1 MLNDNRKTISII
13 GGSGFIGKA
22 LATSLS
28 KNGFLVNVL
37 TTKRINARPIWMLSN
52 LNVFEFTND
61 QISISKAVQGSDIVV
76 NLVGRLHSKKGYPWG
91 KDFDEAHVKLVQNM
105 VMACNDQNIKE
116 IIHVSALGVS
126 ESAPSEYLRSKYAAE
141 KILEKFKGKSVILR
155 PSVVFGPGDSFLNLF
170 AKLQKYSPI
179 MPMALTKTQFQPIY
193 INDLIEIILRC
204 VNMIKKKKIDTYE
217 CVGPEI
223 FTLYEIIKFSGIYSG
238 RKAMVIPLP
247 KFIGLIQAF
256 ILEKMPGPTL
266 MSRDNI
272 ASMSIPSIATKN
284 KELVFPLE
292 QPTSIHKVAPKF
304 LSKSN

>member
-28 KNGFLVNVL
+28 KNGFLINIL

-52 LNVFEFTND
+52 LNVVEFSNNQTTMSAA
-61 QISISKAVQGSDIVV
+61 IQGSDVVV

-91 KDFDEAHVKLVQNM
+91 KDFDEAHIKLVQNL
-105 VMACNDQNIKE
+105 VKACNDQNVKE

-141 KILEKFKGKSVILR
+141 KIFEQFKGKSVILR
-155 PSVVFGPGDSFLNLF
+155 PSVVFGPGDSFMNLF
-170 AKLQKYSPI
+170 AKMQKYSPI
-179 MPMALTKTQFQPIY
+179 IPMALTRTQFQPIY
-193 INDLIEIILRC
+193 IGDLIEIILRC
-204 VNMIKKKKIDTYE
+204 INMYKNKKIHIYE

-247 KFIGLIQAF
+247 KLIGLIQAF
-256 ILEKMPGPTL
+256 ILEKIPGPTL

-272 ASMSIPSIATKN
+272 ASMGVPSIATRN
-284 KELVFPLE
+284 KELVFQLE
-292 QPTSIHKVAPKF
+292 QPTSIHKVAPQF
-304 LSKSN
+304 LSKSK

>member
-105 VMACNDQNIKE
+105 VMACNNQNVKE

-126 ESAPSEYLRSKYAAE
+126 DSAPSEYLRSKYAAE
-141 KILEKFKGKSVILR
+141 KILESSKAIQLYCVPRLYL
-155 PSVVFGPGDSFLNLF
+155 D
-170 AKLQKYSPI
+170 Q
-179 MPMALTKTQFQPIY
+179 
-193 INDLIEIILRC
+193 EIHL
-204 VNMIKKKKIDTYE
+204 
-217 CVGPEI
+217 
-223 FTLYEIIKFSGIYSG
+223 
-238 RKAMVIPLP
+238 
-247 KFIGLIQAF
+247 
-256 ILEKMPGPTL
+256 
-266 MSRDNI
+266 
-272 ASMSIPSIATKN
+272 
-284 KELVFPLE
+284 
-292 QPTSIHKVAPKF
+292 
-304 LSKSN
+304 

>member
-1 MLNDNRKTISII
+1 MLNDSRKIVSII

-28 KNGFLVNVL
+28 KNDFIVNVL
-37 TTKRINARPIWMLSN
+37 TTKRINTRPIRVLSN
-52 LNVFEFTND
+52 LNVFEFTNN
-61 QISISKAVQGSDIVV
+61 QTSIGKAVQGSDIVV
-76 NLVGRLHSKKGYPWG
+76 NLVGRLHSKKGRPWG
-91 KDFDEAHVKLVQNM
+91 EDFDEAHVQLVYNM
-105 VMACNDQNIKE
+105 VMACNNKNIKE

-141 KILEKFKGKSVILR
+141 KILENFNGNSIILR
-155 PSVVFGPGDSFLNLF
+155 PSVVFGPGDSFMNLF
-170 AKLQKYSPI
+170 AKMQKYSPI
-179 MPMALTKTQFQPIY
+179 MPIALTKTQFQPIY
-193 INDLIEIILRC
+193 LNDLIEIILRC
-204 VNMIKKKKIDTYE
+204 ISMLKQKKIYTYE

-272 ASMSIPSIATKN
+272 ASMSVPSIATKN
-284 KELVFPLE
+284 QELVFRLE

>member
-28 KNGFLVNVL
+28 KIGFLVNVL
-37 TTKRINARPIWMLSN
+37 TTKRINARPIWTLSN
-52 LNVFEFTND
+52 LNVFEFTNH
-61 QISISKAVQGSDIVV
+61 QISIGKAIKGSDIVV

-91 KDFDEAHVKLVQNM
+91 KDFDEAHVKLVQNL
-105 VMACNDQNIKE
+105 VLACNNENVKE

-126 ESAPSEYLRSKYAAE
+126 ESAPSEYLRSKHAAE
-141 KILEKFKGKSVILR
+141 KIFERFKGKSVILR
-155 PSVVFGPGDSFLNLF
+155 PSVVFGPGDSFINLF
-170 AKLQKYSPI
+170 AKMQKYSPI
-179 MPMALTKTQFQPIY
+179 VPMALTKTQFQPIY
-193 INDLIEIILRC
+193 INDFIEIILRC
-204 VNMIKKKKIDTYE
+204 INMQKNKKIHIYE
-217 CVGPEI
+217 CVGPEV

-256 ILEKMPGPTL
+256 ILEKLPGPTL
-266 MSRDNI
+266 MSRDNL
-272 ASMSIPSIATKN
+272 ASMSVPSIATKN
-284 KELVFPLE
+284 KELIFKLE

-304 LSKSN
+304 LSKNN

>member
-1 MLNDNRKTISII
+1 MLNDNRKTVSII

-52 LNVFEFTND
+52 LNVVEFTNH
-61 QISISKAVQGSDIVV
+61 QISIGKAVQGSDIVI
-76 NLVGRLHSKKGYPWG
+76 NLVGRLHSKKGRPWG
-91 KDFDEAHVKLVQNM
+91 KDFDEAHVKLAQNL
-105 VMACNDQNIKE
+105 VMACNNQNVKE
-116 IIHVSALGVS
+116 IIHISALGVS
-126 ESAPSEYLRSKYAAE
+126 EHAPSEYLRSKYAAE
-141 KILEKFKGKSVILR
+141 KILKNFKGNLVILR

-170 AKLQKYSPI
+170 ATLQKYSPI

-193 INDLIEIILRC
+193 LNDLIEIILRC
-204 VNMIKKKKIDTYE
+204 INMLKNKKIDTYE

-272 ASMSIPSIATKN
+272 ASMSVPSIATKN
-284 KELVFPLE
+284 KELVFKLE
-292 QPTSIHKVAPKF
+292 YPTSIHKAAPKF
-304 LSKSN
+304 LLKRK